1 MYTLV
6 KPLTVRKELLLRG
19 LKIFTLEDFER
30 IFATKSHQTKYF
42 LEEQVDEGFLVRIK
56 KGLYTLKTDIPSEE
70 EIANALY
77 KPSYISFEYALAY
90 YNRIPEMPTHITSAT
105 TKPTRLFTT
114 NDRSYSYT
122 TIKREA
128 YTGYSLVK
136 TGNKAFLIADVEK
149 AIADYLYYVTIGKRV
164 YNDRF
169 VVSNINKEKLL
180 MYVSLFQRES
190 LAELVKKLYA
200 NN

>member
-169 VVSNINKEKLL
+169 VVSNIYKEKLL